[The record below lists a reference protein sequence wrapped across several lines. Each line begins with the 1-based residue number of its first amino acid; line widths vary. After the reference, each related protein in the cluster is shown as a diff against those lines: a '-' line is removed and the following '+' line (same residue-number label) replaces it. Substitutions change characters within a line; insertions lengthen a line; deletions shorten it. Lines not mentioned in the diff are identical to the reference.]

1 MLTFLVISYGSIYFA
16 SDAVKGAV
24 PAVIT
29 SDAPTD
35 VKEQVSK
42 KFTIGPTVDRDFW
55 KKERSTMDLS
65 RGPCMWLISGH
76 SNPHV

>member
-1 MLTFLVISYGSIYFA
+1 MVISYGSIYFA

-24 PAVIT
+24 PALIT
-29 SDAPTD
+29 SDAPTE

-42 KFTIGPTVDRDFW
+42 KFAIGPTVDRDFW
-55 KKERSTMDLS
+55 KKERSTMDLP
-65 RGPCMWLISGH
+65 RGPCMWPISVY